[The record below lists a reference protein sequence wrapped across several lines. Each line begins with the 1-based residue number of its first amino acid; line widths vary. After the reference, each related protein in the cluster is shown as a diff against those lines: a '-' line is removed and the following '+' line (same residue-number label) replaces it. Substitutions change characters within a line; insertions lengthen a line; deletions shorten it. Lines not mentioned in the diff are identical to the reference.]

1 MRDGAAG
8 PLRADGVPQ
17 GLAAPSAGVRA
28 APHGL
33 ATVDDIVPGGC
44 GTTVERER
52 SIDQLKKEYE
62 GPLVRMHD
70 QKWYDAILSCLSFP
84 LYISLPLR
92 AHLRDVPIRAN
103 RH

>member
-1 MRDGAAG
+1 VCLAVGKRGEPRVRHGPRQQFKKFLTKMDGQLTSVRDGAAG

-52 SIDQLKKEYE
+52 
-62 GPLVRMHD
+62 
-70 QKWYDAILSCLSFP
+70 
-84 LYISLPLR
+84 
-92 AHLRDVPIRAN
+92 
-103 RH
+103 